1 MAPLNNHIWV
11 CHSKYSPFCTVC
23 TELFD
28 VEDIVTLKSGL
39 EVTQGHRK
47 WYHSKAGPR
56 RNIAIPFWTEKL
68 EWCGYL
74 MAKKVR
80 VYAYPFW
87 QNTGMWQTDG
97 WTDFLRWHS
106 LRCAQHSMVKIPLQK
121 SPKCPSD
128 NSWKPVNLAGQ
139 TKRRIK
145 LCNSTNFQNNKLRTS
160 QKSELMTCYSAT
172 SK

>member
-74 MAKKVR
+74 MAKKSSSICI
-80 VYAYPFW
+80 PFLTEYWHVTDRRMDGLLAMAQSALCTAFHGKNPTPKISKVPQW
-87 QNTGMWQTDG
+87 QQLETSEPG
-97 WTDFLRWHS
+97 WS
-106 LRCAQHSMVKIPLQK
+106 NKK
-121 SPKCPSD
+121 
-128 NSWKPVNLAGQ
+128 
-139 TKRRIK
+139 
-145 LCNSTNFQNNKLRTS
+145 TNKA
-160 QKSELMTCYSAT
+160 M
-172 SK
+172 